1 MFYTNFMAQKSKKK
15 NNKVGFIFW
24 LVFAII
30 IILIFV
36 LAKNKIA
43 KVLNDTNFIDE
54 VIGKDSTSITE
65 LINPEKTSTD
75 KDKGTVLDLQI
86 PEEVERSESE
96 LTERSEVIEKTEK
109 TEKTTT
115 EKIVEKIIPK
125 ETEKQPEKQQDKVEV
140 KKMKLNL
147 CFVVIDSEGSV
158 LRKETVR
165 QVEKNSSPLT
175 TAINILLEGPSLD
188 ELDKKYISLIPEGTK
203 LLSATV
209 SNKTATL
216 NFNENF
222 SFNKYGV
229 QGYLGQL
236 MQIVYTATSF
246 ATIDKVQFLIEGQ
259 KIEYLGGEGVWI
271 GSPLTRISFN

>member
-1 MFYTNFMAQKSKKK
+1 MFYTHFMAQKSKKK

-96 LTERSEVIEKTEK
+96 LTERSEVIEK

-216 NFNENF
+216 NFNEIF